1 MPTYRIVAIETEA
14 VEVTYN
20 IEAST
25 EEDAI
30 KNAKKGIGSVV
41 KTRELG
47 VTNREIDEV
56 TDEEKGCECHEE
68 STNDYECPPCGHDT
82 LTMSR
87 KLVITVRTEKDLELA
102 VDGDLE
108 KIFHSDLELSLNDSD
123 GNFQCAKCEH
133 EAPLDDF
140 EE

>member
-1 MPTYRIVAIETEA
+1 MP
-14 VEVTYN
+14 
-20 IEAST
+20 
-25 EEDAI
+25 
-30 KNAKKGIGSVV
+30 
-41 KTRELG
+41 
-47 VTNREIDEV
+47 
-56 TDEEKGCECHEE
+56 
-68 STNDYECPPCGHDT
+68 DYECPSCGHDT

-108 KIFHSDLELSLNDSD
+108 KVFHSDLRLSLVDSD
-123 GNFQCAKCEH
+123 GNFQCAKCGH